1 MSDDNTGLGMI
12 SHRGFGRRFYADCL
26 PESSQALEGGGECML
41 QMGRSSAIQTR
52 LSNGTADRGI

>member
-26 PESSQALEGGGECML
+26 PESSQALEGGGVH
-41 QMGRSSAIQTR
+41 AA
-52 LSNGTADRGI
+52 NGTQLCDSNTFE

>member
-26 PESSQALEGGGECML
+26 PESSQALEGGVH
-41 QMGRSSAIQTR
+41 AA
-52 LSNGTADRGI
+52 NGTLCDSNTFE